1 MNLLSTPLAN
11 THINTLN
18 NRHRRKARALIPCLL
33 LLVSGLLSGCAQP
46 SKPIADDPNW
56 APVEPPPAVKPP
68 VELTGSLFIKPQGGG
83 LYSDIKAHRVGDI
96 ITVQL
101 RENTKAKK
109 NANTDLS
116 KESKANLTS
125 PVIAGR
131 PVTINGVPLSFGLE
145 NSNDFQGGSAAD
157 QSNSLSGAISVEVVQ
172 VLSNGNLRV
181 RGEKW
186 ITLNNGEEFIRLTG
200 TIRPE
205 DISPDN
211 VLESPKMSNA
221 RIQYSGTGAFSD
233 TQKQGWLSRFFNSEW
248 FPF

>member
-1 MNLLSTPLAN
+1 MMQF
-11 THINTLN
+11 
-18 NRHRRKARALIPCLL
+18 RRISS
-33 LLVSGLLSGCAQP
+33 LLVLLCGITLVGCASP
-46 SKPIADDPNW
+46 NKPIADDPNW
-56 APVEPPPAVKPP
+56 APVEPPPAPKPP
-68 VELTGSLFIKPQGGG
+68 VEMTGSLFIKPQGGG
-83 LYSDIKAHRVGDI
+83 MYSDIKAHRVGDI

-101 RENTKAKK
+101 MENTKAKK
-109 NANTDLS
+109 NAKTDLS
-116 KESKANLTS
+116 KESNASLPS
-125 PVIAGR
+125 PTIAGR
-131 PVTINGVPLSFGLE
+131 PVTINGVPVSFGIT
-145 NSNDFQGGSAAD
+145 NSNDFNGGAAAD
-157 QSNSLSGAISVEVVQ
+157 QSNSLSGSISVEVIQ

-211 VLESPKMSNA
+211 VIASVKVSNA